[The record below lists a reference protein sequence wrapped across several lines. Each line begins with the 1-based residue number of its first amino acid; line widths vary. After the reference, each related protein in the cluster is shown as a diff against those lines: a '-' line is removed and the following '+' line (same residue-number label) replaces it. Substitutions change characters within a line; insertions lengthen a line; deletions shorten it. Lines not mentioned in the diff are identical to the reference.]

1 MYVYTHIYIYIYVYV
16 SLAAAFL
23 QLAKPVSGSSGFER
37 PSLRTMSSKSA
48 RAYSEFDIIVMIATE
63 IPLLLLLLLLPL
75 LLLLLL
81 LIIIM
86 IIIIMIL
93 ILVIIIMAAHSHMR
107 DGGSR
112 ILGTGRVLGA
122 GRAHV
127 LHTATCNLQPLS
139 SSLALS
145 LSLSLFPC
153 AWLLR
158 SGAWLLCY
166 RCL

>member
-63 IPLLLLLLLLPL
+63 IPL